1 MVMIYLGKIKSW
13 KGRFKIFSYIIWPN
27 FVVKGWI
34 HKFPLIIF
42 RFWSEWIVLP
52 KEKWQEPF
60 GSKFMPVCFDFAWA
74 ISRSK
79 LQISLSVQP
88 DPIFII
94 LTIVFSLFLI
104 RVSYF
109 SVYLST
115 SAYYMYNILSMC
127 KFIWCVNLYVV

>member
-94 LTIVFSLFLI
+94 LTIVFLFSSFVCHISRYISRPVHMTIFCL
-104 RVSYF
+104 
-109 SVYLST
+109 
-115 SAYYMYNILSMC
+115 
-127 KFIWCVNLYVV
+127 CVNLSGV